1 MSKLSPDDQAATDPA
16 VLPIREVSR
25 RTGIPVAGLRN
36 WEQRHGLPR
45 PERSPSGQ
53 RLYRESDCTLLLEVQ
68 RGRASGLSL
77 PAAMERATRAAGD
90 RGISIFAGL
99 REQHPE
105 LHAHVMPKRIL
116 LALTRAIED
125 ECCARAQRPI
135 LAASFQ
141 RQAFYQAAQQRWAD
155 LARSAEYTLVFADFG
170 TTRHRPGPVAE
181 IQLPEQSPMRREW
194 VLVCD
199 APDQPACVAG
209 WEYPGQQQA
218 RDADRV
224 FEALW
229 SVDPAVVRSAARIAT
244 RQAAPAIPD
253 LPARL
258 HARLSEQ
265 PDASPAELRRASGLL
280 ERSLDYLSWQTSQ
293 PHASQ
298 LHAWRGRTTDK

>member
-1 MSKLSPDDQAATDPA
+1 MKKKANPDGPAVTDPA

-25 RTGIPVAGLRN
+25 RTGIPAAGLRN
-36 WEQRHGLPR
+36 WEQRYGLPR

-77 PAAMERATRAAGD
+77 PAAMERATRAVD
-90 RGISIFAGL
+90 NRGISIFAGL
-99 REQHPE
+99 RQHHPE
-105 LHAHVMPKRIL
+105 LQTHVMSKRIL

-125 ECCARAQRPI
+125 ECCARAQRPV
-135 LAASFQ
+135 LAGSFQ
-141 RQAFYQAAQQRWAD
+141 TQAFYRAAQRRWAD
-155 LARSAEYTLVFADFG
+155 LARSAEYTLVFADFR
-170 TTRHRPGPVAE
+170 TTRRRPGPLAE
-181 IQLPEQSPMRREW
+181 IQIPEQSPMRREW

-209 WEYPGQQQA
+209 WEYPGQQHPH
-218 RDADRV
+218 DADRV

-244 RQAAPAIPD
+244 QHAAPALPD

-265 PDASPAELRRASGLL
+265 PDTSSADLRRASGLL
-280 ERSLDYLSWQTSQ
+280 ERTLDYLSRQTRQ
-293 PHASQ
+293 PHA
-298 LHAWRGRTTDK
+298 GP

>member
-1 MSKLSPDDQAATDPA
+1 MTNKSSPADPAATDPA

-36 WEQRHGLPR
+36 WEQRYGLPR

-77 PAAMERATRAAGD
+77 PAAMERATRTTGN
-90 RGISIFAGL
+90 RGTSIFADL
-99 REQHPE
+99 RQQHPE
-105 LHAHVMPKRIL
+105 LQTHVMPKSIL

-135 LAASFQ
+135 LAGSFQ
-141 RQAFYQAAQQRWAD
+141 RQVFYQAAEQRWAD
-155 LARSAEYTLVFADFG
+155 LARSAEYTMVFADFR
-170 TTRHRPGPVAE
+170 TTRRRPGPLAE
-181 IQLPEQSPMRREW
+181 IQIPGQSPMLREW

-209 WEYPGQQQA
+209 WEYPGQQHA

-229 SVDPAVVRSAARIAT
+229 SVDPVVVRSAARTAT
-244 RQAAPAIPD
+244 RHAASAIPD
-253 LPARL
+253 LPAGL

-265 PDASPAELRRASGLL
+265 PDASSPDLRRASGLL
-280 ERSLDYLSWQTSQ
+280 ERTLDYLSRQT
-293 PHASQ
+293 
-298 LHAWRGRTTDK
+298 R